1 MNLVQRAVSK
11 VIEPIWNA
19 ILTKAADGEGT
30 IEGIVRP
37 VIVKALEVKGKIE
50 NTMTGLWITIS

>member
-1 MNLVQRAVSK
+1 

-30 IEGIVRP
+30 IEGLVRP